1 MAKTNSFTTEVSIV
15 DSDGFF
21 YDAKVEVEYSYSG
34 KYIPQTYDHPAEYPE
49 VELLS
54 VKDLESDEE
63 LLDILTQDELH
74 RLFEEADEDL
84 SN

>member
-1 MAKTNSFTTEVSIV
+1 MAKTYSFTTEVSIL

-34 KYIPQTYDHPAEYPE
+34 RYIPQTYDHPAEYPE

-54 VKDLESDEE
+54 VKDLETDEE
-63 LLDILTQDELH
+63 LLDIISQDDLH

>member
-34 KYIPQTYDHPAEYPE
+34 KFIPQTYDHPAEYPE

-63 LLDILTQDELH
+63 LLDIISQDDLH

>member
-1 MAKTNSFTTEVSIV
+1 MAKTNFFTTEVSIV

-21 YDAKVEVEYSYSG
+21 YDTKVEVEYSYSG

-63 LLDILTQDELH
+63 LLDILTQDDLH